1 MQNQRELAMPKREIR
16 EQRFEDIKSILNLI
30 ENNESTFLSED
41 NGAGGYSTNMTY
53 QHHEDLEEVAESMNP
68 KGATFMSD
76 IAKIAVLY
84 DKTSP
89 FDRAQTLILENAR
102 DEGFH
107 NNLKLMYQTYVN
119 SIKSGSPESSINMS
133 INAFY
138 KNYKVAQMNYDLDPK
153 FVAERIMEIIKIML
167 SKMKLESRPKSMN
180 KIREKIR
187 DYNPI
192 ELSNKKSPG
201 GAAVGT
207 SLALIKN
214 ILMARDNYFIKRVI
228 EELMLIMR

>member
-1 MQNQRELAMPKREIR
+1 MRNPKGLVMQRKEVKNKRY
-16 EQRFEDIKSILNLI
+16 EDIKSILNLL

-41 NGAGGYSTNMTY
+41 NGAGGYSVNLTNQKY
-53 QHHEDLEEVAESMNP
+53 EDIEEIAESMNP
-68 KGATFMSD
+68 KGATFMTD

-89 FDRAQTLILENAR
+89 FDRAQTLILENAK
-102 DEGFH
+102 DSDLH
-107 NNLKLMYQTYVN
+107 NKIKDMYVAYVN
-119 SIKSGSPESSINMS
+119 SIKNSSPESSIEIATNS
-133 INAFY
+133 FY
-138 KNYKVAQMNYDLDPK
+138 TTYKVAQVNYNLDPK
-153 FVAERIMEIIKIML
+153 FVAEKILEIIKIML
-167 SKMKLESRPKSMN
+167 SRMKLESRPKSIN
-180 KIREKIR
+180 KIKEKIR

-192 ELSNKKSPG
+192 ELSNKKAPG

-214 ILMARDNYFIKRVI
+214 ILMARDTYFIKRVI